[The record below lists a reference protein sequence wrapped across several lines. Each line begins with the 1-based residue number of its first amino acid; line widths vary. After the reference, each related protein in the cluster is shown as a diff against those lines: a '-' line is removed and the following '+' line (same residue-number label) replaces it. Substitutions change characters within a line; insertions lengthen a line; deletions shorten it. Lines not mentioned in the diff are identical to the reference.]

1 MTSDN
6 LAGTGVASGSSAPSD
21 DRDHPDGGDHDN
33 RKGHYDQSYYE
44 ANGQLGDRPA
54 LRWYTQL
61 ATRYLGR
68 GPVLD
73 VGCGTGHFLRRL
85 AQTGPA
91 DGLEVSDYSAS
102 AARQT
107 SPSSDVFTDPAA
119 LPAGRYSRFTGIHVV
134 EHLTDGVLDEL
145 LTALRRAA
153 APGARYLF
161 VTPDLSGAAQRLHGT
176 GWNAYTDPTH
186 INLKT
191 HTQWRRVFT
200 DSGFQILREGSDG
213 LWNVPYSHWPKPLD
227 AARYS
232 LPMAAQFLSGRLWLK
247 PGTGESSLFVVR

>member
-1 MTSDN
+1 MTADDP
-6 LAGTGVASGSSAPSD
+6 AGSGMDSES
-21 DRDHPDGGDHDN
+21 GD
-33 RKGHYDQSYYE
+33 HYDQAYYE

-54 LRWYTQL
+54 LWWYTQL

-91 DGLEVSDYSAS
+91 DGLEVSDFSAS
-102 AARQT
+102 TARQT

-134 EHLTDGVLDEL
+134 EHLTDEVLTGL
-145 LTALRRAA
+145 LAALRRAA

-161 VTPDLSGAAQRLHGT
+161 VTPDLSGAAQRLHGS

-191 HTQWRRVFT
+191 HAQWRKVFR
-200 DSGFQILREGSDG
+200 DSGFEILREGSDG
-213 LWNVPYSHWPKPLD
+213 LWNVPYSSWPKPLD

-247 PGTGESSLFVVR
+247 PGTGESSLFVLR

>member
-1 MTSDN
+1 MTSDHRDDS
-6 LAGTGVASGSSAPSD
+6 GIESGS
-21 DRDHPDGGDHDN
+21 GE
-33 RKGHYDQSYYE
+33 HYDQAYYQ

-73 VGCGTGHFLRRL
+73 VGCGTGHLLHRL
-85 AQTGPA
+85 AQTSPA
-91 DGLEVSDYSAS
+91 DGLEVSEFSAA

-107 SPSSDVFTDPAA
+107 SPSSDVFTDPAD
-119 LPAGRYSRFTGIHVV
+119 LPSGRYTRFTGIHVI
-134 EHLTDGVLDEL
+134 EHLPDGVLDEL

-161 VTPDLSGAAQRLHGT
+161 VTPDLSGAAQRLHGS
-176 GWNAYTDPTH
+176 GWNAYKDPTH

-191 HTQWRRVFT
+191 HAQWRRLFA
-200 DSGFQILREGSDG
+200 DSGFEVLREGSDG
-213 LWNVPYSHWPKPLD
+213 LWNVRKNSEVPYSNWPKPLD
-227 AARYS
+227 AARHA
-232 LPMAAQFLSGRLWLK
+232 LPMAAQFLSGRLWLT
-247 PGTGESSLFVVR
+247 PGTGESSLFVLR